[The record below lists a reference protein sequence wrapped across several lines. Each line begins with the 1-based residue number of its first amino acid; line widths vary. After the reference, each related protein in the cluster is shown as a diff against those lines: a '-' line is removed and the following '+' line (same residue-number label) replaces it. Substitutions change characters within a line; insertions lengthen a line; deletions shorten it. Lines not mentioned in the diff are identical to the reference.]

1 MGEIEDIW
9 DLLGGIR
16 DIGYI
21 EDVGDVRNVEYLE
34 AQQPFMRDIVDMG
47 DMGDIGDTGE
57 IQNNTMMTHPPTD
70 QRTELN
76 LEMLLHLKI

>member
-1 MGEIEDIW
+1 M
-9 DLLGGIR
+9 
-16 DIGYI
+16 
-21 EDVGDVRNVEYLE
+21 GDVRNVEYLE

-70 QRTELN
+70 RNESRDAIASKNGNQETPCN
-76 LEMLLHLKI
+76 I